1 MYKEIIENIQKSL
14 SGNSD
19 MDKDYLISQLDFY
32 KNHEYASEITKEISR
47 LFWDCLSEEEVDFLN
62 ESHEKNEILKTFDQA
77 IELLEDNEKKSAL
90 ELLDNF
96 FDTFID
102 KYSFSDEYRYH
113 SFLNP
118 LEVLIF
124 YNYIGFDEEKLDEYN
139 IEDKKDKTAIKL
151 NNTPFERRSVHS
163 LGNYDH
169 LGIDDPIAYRRKM
182 RKREGF
188 KGNKVLIRKRNDID
202 SSQSDKNRNN
212 SQTNE
217 KSKKS
222 LRMIPYSE
230 PLFDLYY
237 IYGSLLSSE
246 GKFDEAEI
254 ALKKALRINPI
265 SSKAL
270 LELAD
275 IYKLRTVTFNRFFLL
290 NMEALKYAYSLKDI
304 GRSYRNIAYY
314 YLEEYNLELA
324 SAFYNYS
331 LKFDNNKNA
340 IKELQY
346 IKSRGIDIAID
357 DRKIEE
363 IIKSKN
369 VQLGANP
376 FILDSLETLSYYFE
390 SKGFYNQ
397 ALYFYR
403 ILYDLTHDNSV
414 LGKINSIQNKI

>member
-188 KGNKVLIRKRNDID
+188 KGNKVVIRKRNDID
-202 SSQSDKNRNN
+202 SSQSDENRNN